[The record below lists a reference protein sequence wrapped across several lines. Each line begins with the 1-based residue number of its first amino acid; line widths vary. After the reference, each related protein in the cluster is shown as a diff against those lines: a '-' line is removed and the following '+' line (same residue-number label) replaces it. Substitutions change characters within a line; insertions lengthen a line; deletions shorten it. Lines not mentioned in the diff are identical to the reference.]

1 MNLKKDKNT
10 RILTLITVTIIVLIL
25 FFTGYSLGKGFTNT
39 KINTKTQIAKPIL
52 VVENNPSI
60 DITALKNTGNY
71 DFKIKNYNEKEEIN
85 QIMLKYYIEIIS
97 KYNETI
103 EKLNE
108 YKETEKSNE
117 ETEKVIDNELEQ
129 VNMLLG
135 KTDVQGKGIEIFLR
149 DTEDEEVPKI
159 NADDLLVIV
168 NALKLAGAEAIS
180 INDQRIINM
189 TDIVNVDTYIKVNGN
204 RILSPY
210 TIKAI
215 GNQIYLESELIGN
228 GGYVDT
234 LRKSGHS
241 IEIQKKDN
249 VEILKYNGEIKTKY
263 IE

>member
-1 MNLKKDKNT
+1 MKEKLKKGK
-10 RILTLITVTIIVLIL
+10 ITMIIIVGLVC
-25 FFTGYSLGKGFTNT
+25 FVS
-39 KINTKTQIAKPIL
+39 IL
-52 VVENNPSI
+52 VMSMQFKVVKQT
-60 DITALKNTGNY
+60 DITSIENMREAELREELANWKEKY
-71 DFKIKNYNEKEEIN
+71 DEVD
-85 QIMLKYYIEIIS
+85 S

>member
-1 MNLKKDKNT
+1 MKEKLKKGK
-10 RILTLITVTIIVLIL
+10 ITMIIIVGLVCFVLIL
-25 FFTGYSLGKGFTNT
+25 VMSMQFK
-39 KINTKTQIAKPIL
+39 
-52 VVENNPSI
+52 VVKQT
-60 DITALKNTGNY
+60 DITSIENMREAELREELAIWKEKY
-71 DFKIKNYNEKEEIN
+71 DEVD
-85 QIMLKYYIEIIS
+85 S

-149 DTEDEEVPKI
+149 DTEDEEIPKI

-204 RILSPY
+204 RILAPY

>member
-1 MNLKKDKNT
+1 MKEKLKKGK
-10 RILTLITVTIIVLIL
+10 ITMIIIVGLVCFVLIL
-25 FFTGYSLGKGFTNT
+25 VMSMQFK
-39 KINTKTQIAKPIL
+39 
-52 VVENNPSI
+52 VVKQT
-60 DITALKNTGNY
+60 DITSIENMREAELREELANWKEKY
-71 DFKIKNYNEKEEIN
+71 DEVD
-85 QIMLKYYIEIIS
+85 S

-204 RILSPY
+204 RILAPY

-234 LRKSGHS
+234 LRKSEHS

>member
-1 MNLKKDKNT
+1 MKEKLKKGK
-10 RILTLITVTIIVLIL
+10 ITMIIIVGLVCFVLIL
-25 FFTGYSLGKGFTNT
+25 VMSMQFK
-39 KINTKTQIAKPIL
+39 
-52 VVENNPSI
+52 VVKQT
-60 DITALKNTGNY
+60 DITSIENMREAELREELANWKEKY
-71 DFKIKNYNEKEEIN
+71 DEVD
-85 QIMLKYYIEIIS
+85 S

>member
-1 MNLKKDKNT
+1 MKEKLKKGK
-10 RILTLITVTIIVLIL
+10 ITMIIIVGLVCFVLIL
-25 FFTGYSLGKGFTNT
+25 VMSMQFK
-39 KINTKTQIAKPIL
+39 
-52 VVENNPSI
+52 VVKQT
-60 DITALKNTGNY
+60 DITSIENMREAELREELANWKEKY
-71 DFKIKNYNEKEEIN
+71 DEVD
-85 QIMLKYYIEIIS
+85 S

-108 YKETEKSNE
+108 YKETDKSNE